1 MVAMTNSSSRVLR
14 DGEHSAVTPIQ
25 WRVTVGS
32 STPNGKSGRSERS
45 VRSGKDGPSEK
56 NAAEGN
62 QIPQQ
67 ELARIE
73 REAYQ
78 RGFAEGQAQGRVQ
91 AGAEVQ
97 PALDRL
103 AQSLASLTEL
113 RTRIRI
119 AAEGDLLKLAVA
131 IARRVVH
138 RELTLDPAS
147 IGGLIRVALEKLQA
161 RELCRVRVHPDQET
175 AIRGSLQRFSNS
187 QKVEIIADSSM
198 QCGDVLFETAH
209 GNLDGSIESQLQEI
223 ERGLADRLERL
234 PQNR

>member
-1 MVAMTNSSSRVLR
+1 MTNSSSRVLR

-103 AQSLASLTEL
+103 AQKPGESYGVAYPDSNRGGRRPSQTGGRDRPPCGAS
-113 RTRIRI
+113 RIDVGSGLHRRI
-119 AAEGDLLKLAVA
+119 DSRRAGKTTGAGTVQG
-131 IARRVVH
+131 AR
-138 RELTLDPAS
+138 AS
-147 IGGLIRVALEKLQA
+147 
-161 RELCRVRVHPDQET
+161 
-175 AIRGSLQRFSNS
+175 
-187 QKVEIIADSSM
+187 
-198 QCGDVLFETAH
+198 
-209 GNLDGSIESQLQEI
+209 
-223 ERGLADRLERL
+223 
-234 PQNR
+234 